1 MRPELSESVQ
11 ARPTAC
17 DSGGLRESGGAP
29 VVQIRPSPTTTFRP
43 ALHGCTA
50 QLVLKG
56 SNPGFYLVREV
67 AALLRVSRA
76 TVYALVAR
84 GELGPIWVSN
94 AIRIPREAVVAYLSD
109 RPKNA

>member
-1 MRPELSESVQ
+1 MAFGSGGEAAMRPELSESVQ

-50 QLVLKG
+50 QLG
-56 SNPGFYLVREV
+56 HITHYDRRRDRQ
-67 AALLRVSRA
+67 LLRSEGLA
-76 TVYALVAR
+76 GDLR
-84 GELGPIWVSN
+84 GE
-94 AIRIPREAVVAYLSD
+94 IPGVLEGRAVAEVLNNL
-109 RPKNA
+109 RGL